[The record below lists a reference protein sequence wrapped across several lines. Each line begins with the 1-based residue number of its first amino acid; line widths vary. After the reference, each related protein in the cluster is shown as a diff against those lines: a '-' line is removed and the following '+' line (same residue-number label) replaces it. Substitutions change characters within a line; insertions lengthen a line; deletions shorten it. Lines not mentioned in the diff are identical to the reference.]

1 MITGVDHFAIIV
13 SSEEV
18 VSFYKK
24 LGFKEV
30 FRKKRSHD
38 TVVLLDGFGLQ
49 MEIFVDPRHP
59 MRATKPENL
68 GLRHLALKVE
78 RIEKTAEE
86 LKIKIGTI
94 QCDWMGVRFAYT
106 KDPDGNPVELH
117 E

>member
-18 VSFYKK
+18 VAFYKK

-38 TVVLLDGFGLQ
+38 TVVLL
-49 MEIFVDPRHP
+49 
-59 MRATKPENL
+59 ATKPENL
-68 GLRHLALKVE
+68 GLRHLALKVD

-86 LKIKIGTI
+86 LKIKMGTI
-94 QCDWMGVRFAYT
+94 QNDWMGVRFAYT
-106 KDPDGNPVELH
+106 KDPDGNIVELH

>member
-1 MITGVDHFAIIV
+1 MIKGVDHFAIIV

-24 LGFKEV
+24 LGFQES

-38 TVVLLDGFGLQ
+38 TVVLLDGFGIR
-49 MEIFVDPRHP
+49 MEIFIDPRHP

-68 GLRHLALKVE
+68 GLRHLALKVD
-78 RIEKTAEE
+78 RIEKTVEE

-94 QCDWMGVRFAYT
+94 QNDWTGVRFAYA

>member
-38 TVVLLDGFGLQ
+38 TVVLLDGFGIR
-49 MEIFVDPRHP
+49 MEIFIDPRHP

-68 GLRHLALKVE
+68 GLRHLALKVD

-86 LKIKIGTI
+86 LKIKMGTI
-94 QCDWMGVRFAYT
+94 QNDWMGVRFAYT
-106 KDPDGNPVELH
+106 KDPDGNVVELH